1 MIFQK
6 KFFKPSFIVLCVLV
20 LSLSILAQT
29 VLTPGEKSKYTQYTQ
44 NEDIGLF
51 LSELSF
57 VSKELQVEVIGKS
70 YGTRQYEPE
79 DLYLCI
85 LTEEGIRRPED
96 LNRNRPTFL
105 LVASQH
111 GNEQSAK
118 EAALKILRD
127 LAVGEL
133 KPLLNHLNVLIIPQ
147 ANPFG
152 NRFDQRRNGQDLDLN
167 RDHVKLEAPEVRAL
181 HRVFRVWLPEMT
193 LDVHEKGDDY
203 YRVSIG
209 CVSNVNIHPSL
220 QTFSRDTM
228 LSEVEKALGE
238 KEITFKEYLVTQRM
252 GIDSSAG
259 VTYRP
264 EDSGSRESMMRY
276 STTDLNDGRNSFGI
290 YETFSF
296 IQEGASRH
304 DIDTLEARSNWQYYG
319 IRFLMDS
326 AARHGEAILSSV
338 RDLRGELMAKAKVYR
353 EDDLVHLSMLY
364 AREKSQPTLTIRR
377 FVRTASP
384 ARGVLMVDKKA
395 GDTLTSADIAPLPSS
410 AEYGVEEEV
419 VLNWFPAV
427 EPIKSVT
434 RPLGYIVPAGLKD
447 VVRNL
452 FDHGIEVG
460 IFTQD
465 VYLEVETYQISDI
478 IAAEYDYLPPQA
490 LEVEKKNI
498 QAVVK
503 KGDYF
508 ISCAQPASNL
518 IPCLL
523 EPESQYGL
531 IRYWSFNLVPEKG
544 GIFPFYRVVG
554 QETLPVIPYMS
565 WEK

>member
-1 MIFQK
+1 M
-6 KFFKPSFIVLCVLV
+6 LCVLV

>member
-6 KFFKPSFIVLCVLV
+6 KFVKPSLIVLCLLV
-20 LSLSILAQT
+20 LSLSMLTQT
-29 VLTPGEKSKYTQYTQ
+29 VLTPGEKSKYKQYTQ

-57 VSKELQVEVIGKS
+57 VSKELQVQVIGKS
-70 YGTRQYEPE
+70 YGTRQYEPK

-152 NRFDQRRNGQDLDLN
+152 NRFDQRQNGQDLDLN
-167 RDHVKLEAPEVRAL
+167 RDHVKLEAPEVRAV
-181 HRVFRVWLPEMT
+181 HRIFRAWLPEMT

-220 QTFSRDTM
+220 QTFSRDIM
-228 LSEVEKALGE
+228 LSEIEKALGE

-304 DIDTLEARSNWQYYG
+304 DIDTLEERSNWQYYG

-326 AARHGEAILSSV
+326 AVRHGEEILSSV

-353 EDDLVHLSMLY
+353 EDDLVHLRMLY
-364 AREKSQPTLTIRR
+364 ARKKSEPTLTIRR

-384 ARGVLMVDKKA
+384 ARGVLRIDKKA
-395 GDTLTSADIAPLPSS
+395 GDTLTSADIAPLPSP

-419 VLNWFPAV
+419 VQNWFPAV

-434 RPLGYIVPAGLKD
+434 RPLGYIVTGGLKD
-447 VVRNL
+447 VIQNL

-465 VYLEVETYQISDI
+465 IYLEVETYQISDI

-544 GIFPFYRVVG
+544 DIFPFYRVVR

>member
-1 MIFQK
+1 MILQK
-6 KFFKPSFIVLCVLV
+6 IFFKPIVIVLCVLV
-20 LSLSILAQT
+20 LSFSIYAQT

-57 VSKELQVEVIGKS
+57 FSKELQIQVIGKS
-70 YGTRQYEPE
+70 YGTRQYEPK

-85 LTEEGIRRPED
+85 LTEEGIRRSED
-96 LNRNRPTFL
+96 LNRNKPSFL
-105 LVASQH
+105 LVAAQH

-133 KPLLNHLNVLIIPQ
+133 KPLLRRMNVLIIPQ

-181 HRVFRVWLPEMT
+181 HRIFREWLPEIT

-220 QTFSRDTM
+220 QSFSRDMM
-228 LSEVEKALGE
+228 LSEIEKALAE
-238 KEITFKEYLVTQRM
+238 KKITYKEYLVTQQM

-264 EDSGSRESMMRY
+264 EDSRSRESMMRY
-276 STTDLNDGRNSFGI
+276 STTDLNDGRNSLGI
-290 YETFSF
+290 YETLSF

-304 DIDTLEARSNWQYYG
+304 DIDTLEARTTWQYFG

-326 AARHGEAILSSV
+326 AARHGEEILSSV
-338 RDLRGELMAKAKVYR
+338 RNLRGELLARAKVYR
-353 EDDLVHLSMLY
+353 EDDLVHLRMKY
-364 AREKSQPTLTIRR
+364 AREKSQPTLTIQR
-377 FVRTASP
+377 FVRSVSP
-384 ARGVLMVDKKA
+384 VRGVLAVDKKA
-395 GDTLTSADIAPLPSS
+395 GDTLTAADITPSLYPV
-410 AEYGVEEEV
+410 EYRVEEEV
-419 VLNWFPAV
+419 VQNWFPAV
-427 EPIKSVT
+427 EPIKSVS
-434 RPLGYIVPAGLKD
+434 RPLGYIIPAGLTD
-447 VVRNL
+447 MVQNL
-452 FDHGIEVG
+452 FDHSIEVG

-465 VYLEVETYQISDI
+465 VYLDVETYQISDI
-478 IAAEYDYLPPQA
+478 IAAQYDYLPPQE

-531 IRYWSFNLVPEKG
+531 IRYWSFNLVPEKSD
-544 GIFPFYRVVG
+544 IFPVYRVVR